1 MNLSEYFKINRHR
14 LANGLTL
21 LLVEKKEAEII
32 SLNLAYKVGSKN
44 EIKGKTGMA
53 HLFEHL
59 MFEGS
64 KHLKKGE
71 FDKICSLAG
80 GTNNA
85 YTGYDYTAYV
95 MTLPSNQLET
105 ALWLESDRMLEF
117 AVSEE
122 AMETQKKVVSE
133 EIRQTVFDRPYGK
146 WRELLARNAYTEDC
160 PYSWEVH
167 GSIED
172 VLSVDLSYLEDFFYT
187 FYRPANA
194 VLTICGNFDSLKA
207 LDLVEKYFGNIGNKT
222 NNTNRPKFNRKMLKY
237 GTYASFEDAVP
248 LPATFINFHIPGM
261 LDDRILIANVISYI
275 ATHGRS
281 SRIYSKLVEDKQIAS
296 TVGSYIDD
304 REYSSLLTFYAITNN
319 PEIELNSLKEEF
331 LELIHQFN
339 EKPVSE
345 TELNRAV
352 NQLTLQVANQIQYS
366 SGLADVIS
374 SEMLFTD
381 DLNRIYNILERYK
394 KITSE
399 DVMKFANEFLDH
411 NTEIIIDCLP
421 AENK

>member
-1 MNLSEYFKINRHR
+1 MNLSEYFEIKRHKTS
-14 LANGLTL
+14 NGLKL
-21 LLVEKKEAEII
+21 LLIEKKDSEITSI
-32 SLNLAYKVGSKN
+32 NLAYKVGSKN
-44 EIKGKTGMA
+44 ELRGKTGMA

-64 KHLKKGE
+64 KHLKQGE

-95 MTLPSNQLET
+95 MTVPSNQLET

-117 AVSEE
+117 AVSAE

-146 WRELLARNAYTEDC
+146 WRELLAKNAYTNNC
-160 PYSWEVH
+160 SYSWEVH

-172 VLSVDLSYLEDFFYT
+172 VLSVDLDYLENFFYT

-194 VLTICGNFDSLKA
+194 VLSVCGNFESGEA
-207 LDLVEKYFGNIGNKT
+207 IELVESYFGGIENKT
-222 NNTNRPKFNRKMLKY
+222 DKSEAPAFNKEMLKY
-237 GTYASFEDAVP
+237 GTYASFEDRVS

-261 LDDRILIANVISYI
+261 LDDRLLIANIISYI
-275 ATHGRS
+275 STHGRS
-281 SRIYSKLVEDKQIAS
+281 SRIYSELVETKQIAS
-296 TVGSYIDD
+296 TVGSYVDD
-304 REYSSLLTFYAITNN
+304 REYSSLLTFYAIASR
-319 PEIELNSLKEEF
+319 PETDFNSLKDDYLKRIYEF
-331 LELIHQFN
+331 K
-339 EKPVSE
+339 EKNVSE
-345 TELNRAV
+345 TELNRAI
-352 NQLTLQVANQIQYS
+352 NQLTLQAANQIQYS
-366 SGLADVIS
+366 SGLADIVS

-381 DLNRIYNILERYK
+381 DVNRIYNILERYR

-399 DVMKFANEFLDH
+399 DIREFAAEFLLP
-411 NTEIIIDCLP
+411 NSEIIIDCLP
-421 AENK
+421 AEQD

>member
-1 MNLSEYFKINRHR
+1 
-14 LANGLTL
+14 
-21 LLVEKKEAEII
+21 
-32 SLNLAYKVGSKN
+32 
-44 EIKGKTGMA
+44 
-53 HLFEHL
+53 
-59 MFEGS
+59 
-64 KHLKKGE
+64 
-71 FDKICSLAG
+71 
-80 GTNNA
+80 
-85 YTGYDYTAYV
+85 
-95 MTLPSNQLET
+95 
-105 ALWLESDRMLEF
+105 
-117 AVSEE
+117 
-122 AMETQKKVVSE
+122 
-133 EIRQTVFDRPYGK
+133 
-146 WRELLARNAYTEDC
+146 
-160 PYSWEVH
+160 
-167 GSIED
+167 
-172 VLSVDLSYLEDFFYT
+172 
-187 FYRPANA
+187 
-194 VLTICGNFDSLKA
+194 
-207 LDLVEKYFGNIGNKT
+207 
-222 NNTNRPKFNRKMLKY
+222 MLKY

-399 DVMKFANEFLDH
+399 DVMEFANEFLDL